1 MRILYSLTF
10 SAFCDDDKIKLKCK
24 GEQTGKISILQLN
37 SQPLEIRPS
46 LHLHVGNKL
55 LPDDGAK
62 NQNWGTFW
70 CAFIYLLNIISQ
82 ISDLA
87 YFHAEIQRDEIG
99 AKWKIA
105 LLQKHSKSFLNINS
119 LHKGQK
125 WQQSRNCRESV
136 AKVSRNCHFKEILSN
151 PGRRYGHNSAS
162 ISAHLYDLISWSS
175 SWHHYDG
182 LWVIVSEVR
191 ERWPPPIICS
201 SSTFCLS
208 SIFLTTKQCY
218 SALSPGTIAFTSA
231 TCHPAQKRFNWGH
244 TINYSEWFL
253 LIY

>member
-87 YFHAEIQRDEIG
+87 YFHAEIQRDELEPNG
-99 AKWKIA
+99 
-105 LLQKHSKSFLNINS
+105 KSHYCKSILSHFSISTRCIKDKSDNKAEI
-119 LHKGQK
+119 
-125 WQQSRNCRESV
+125 V

-208 SIFLTTKQCY
+208 SIFLTTKQCC

>member
-136 AKVSRNCHFKEILSN
+136 AKLSFQRNFVESGTTLRAQFGVNIGSSVWSHLMIIIMTSLWWFVGNSVRGKGAVTTADHLLIFNILSQLN
-151 PGRRYGHNSAS
+151 FFNNKTMLLRSVSGHDR
-162 ISAHLYDLISWSS
+162 LYFCNM
-175 SWHHYDG
+175 
-182 LWVIVSEVR
+182 
-191 ERWPPPIICS
+191 PPC
-201 SSTFCLS
+201 TE
-208 SIFLTTKQCY
+208 
-218 SALSPGTIAFTSA
+218 AF
-231 TCHPAQKRFNWGH
+231 
-244 TINYSEWFL
+244 
-253 LIY
+253 